1 MAARTWEKGRRETS
15 WFEAGLPRVAAR
27 SHSRLPG
34 PWNTWGI
41 QPSRCSVWDEPLV
54 TLQQLNIFFTVVR
67 TRMTPCALSLHPVS
81 ATHPVQGT
89 PPPRT
94 RRGGVRGGGNAS
106 IGTKVGIGG
115 AATHPPTL
123 ERAEPQRE
131 PQDSR
136 QMHHSR
142 TSMSPALL
150 TKLQKVASL
159 RVQTVKERALFRPLG
174 ADRNWGP

>member
-115 AATHPPTL
+115 AATHPP
-123 ERAEPQRE
+123 PWRE
-131 PQDSR
+131 Q
-136 QMHHSR
+136 
-142 TSMSPALL
+142 
-150 TKLQKVASL
+150 SL
-159 RVQTVKERALFRPLG
+159 RENLRTP
-174 ADRNWGP
+174 DRCITQGPACPQPCSRSCKRLPPSVFKQ